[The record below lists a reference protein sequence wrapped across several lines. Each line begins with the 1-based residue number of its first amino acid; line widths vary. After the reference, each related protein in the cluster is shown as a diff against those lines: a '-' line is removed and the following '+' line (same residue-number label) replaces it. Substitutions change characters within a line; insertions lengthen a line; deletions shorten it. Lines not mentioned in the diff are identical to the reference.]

1 MKRIR
6 CKVSGRL
13 LKIQTESFQ
22 ASGSFGGRIKAPFVL
37 SVSFF
42 LFPPHPPVPFFRQQ
56 KDRLRNGFRRPVF
69 CFLFTLYLSFYAAL
83 RLLLGIS
90 FFTAESSPPIFS
102 STMTSV
108 KTISMGIHRGTSKI
122 MMNACTSSS
131 TVLQI
136 NRNAP
141 IFIWINR
148 RVSNARSR
156 NTTR

>member
-56 KDRLRNGFRRPVF
+56 KTGSGMVSEGRSSVF
-69 CFLFTLYLSFYAAL
+69 FYAL
-83 RLLLGIS
+83 FVFLC
-90 FFTAESSPPIFS
+90 SSAASAGDQLFHCREQSADIQQHHDERQDDLNGNPQ
-102 STMTSV
+102 
-108 KTISMGIHRGTSKI
+108 GTSKI